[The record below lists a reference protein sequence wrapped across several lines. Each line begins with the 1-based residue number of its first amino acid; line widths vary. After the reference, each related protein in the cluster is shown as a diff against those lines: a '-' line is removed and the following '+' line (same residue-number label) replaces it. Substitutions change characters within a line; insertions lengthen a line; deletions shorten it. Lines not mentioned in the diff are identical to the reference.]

1 MGGTMQTE
9 ITSAQ
14 KDKMV
19 DLDTSG
25 EGAEVELEDKS
36 HGAVKPDTYEEV
48 KTEEKDTLEP
58 KVEVQEEQQS
68 EEMDQYSDK
77 VKKRIDKLTYKI
89 REAEREREAA
99 LQFAQNVQKE
109 LSEAKKKT
117 YDIDKGYMSESEV
130 RNKMAADIARQSL
143 ISAREAGDYVK
154 EEEARAALTKLDL
167 EAERI
172 RVTKSK
178 KEQEYED
185 FQKELEKEQQT
196 NNQQPTQRPQPSDKA
211 LAWAEKNTWF
221 RQDAE
226 MTDYA
231 QRIHRGL
238 VAEGFDTESDD
249 YYDELTNRVK
259 NKFPESFSKGED
271 QATRSNKIAQPVASA
286 SRSATSGRKSVR
298 LTPSQVKIANKLGVP
313 LSEYAKYV

>member
-1 MGGTMQTE
+1 MQTE
-9 ITSAQ
+9 ITSGQ
-14 KDKMV
+14 KEKMV

-25 EGAEVELEDKS
+25 EGAEIELEDKS
-36 HGAVKPDTYEEV
+36 HGAVSPDKYEEV
-48 KTEEKDTLEP
+48 KTEEKDPLKP
-58 KVEVQEEQQS
+58 EVQEEEQS

-77 VKKRIDKLTYKI
+77 VKKRIDKMTWKL
-89 REAEREREAA
+89 REAEREKEAA
-99 LQFAQNVQKE
+99 FMYAQNVQKE
-109 LSEAKKKT
+109 LSEAKQKT

-130 RNKMAADIARQSL
+130 RNKMASDLARQNL
-143 ISAREAGDYVK
+143 VRAREAGDFQL
-154 EEEARAALTKLDL
+154 EEEARQALTKLDL

-178 KEQEYED
+178 KEQEYEQ
-185 FQKELEKEQQT
+185 FQKEID
-196 NNQQPTQRPQPSDKA
+196 QQPTPQQSQNRPQPSSKA

-221 RQDAE
+221 RQDGE
-226 MTDYA
+226 MTDFA

-238 VAEGFDTESDD
+238 VAEGFDTESDE

-259 NKFPESFSKGED
+259 TKFPESFQGSD
-271 QATRSNKIAQPVASA
+271 QATRSNKLAQPVASA

>member
-25 EGAEVELEDKS
+25 EGAEIELEDKS
-36 HGAVKPDTYEEV
+36 HGTVKPDRYEEV
-48 KTEEKDTLEP
+48 KTEEKDPLNP
-58 KVEVQEEQQS
+58 EVQEEQQG
-68 EEMDQYSDK
+68 EMDQYSDK
-77 VKKRIDKLTYKI
+77 VKKRIDKMTWKL
-89 REAEREREAA
+89 REAEREKEAA
-99 LQFAQNVQKE
+99 FVYAQNVQKE

-117 YDIDKGYMSESEV
+117 FDIDKGYMSESEV
-130 RNKMAADIARQSL
+130 RNKMASDLARQNL
-143 ISAREAGDYVK
+143 IRAREAGDFQL
-154 EEEARAALTKLDL
+154 EEEARQALTKLDL

-178 KEQEYED
+178 KEQEYEQ
-185 FQKELEKEQQT
+185 FQKEID
-196 NNQQPTQRPQPSDKA
+196 QQPIPQQPQSRPQPSSKA

-221 RQDAE
+221 RQDEE
-226 MTDYA
+226 MTDFA

-249 YYDELTNRVK
+249 YYDESTNRVK

>member
-1 MGGTMQTE
+1 MQTE
-9 ITSAQ
+9 LNTA
-14 KDKMV
+14 KDEKLV

-36 HGAVKPDTYEEV
+36 HGAVAPEKYEEV
-48 KTEEKDTLEP
+48 KTDEKDPLNP
-58 KVEVQEEQQS
+58 AVEQEQQV

-77 VKKRIDKLTYKI
+77 VKKRIDKLTFKV

-99 LQFAQNVQKE
+99 LTFAQNVQKE
-109 LSEAKKKT
+109 LAEAKTKA

-130 RNKMAADIARQSL
+130 RNKMAADLARQAL
-143 ISAREAGDYVK
+143 IAARESGDYSK

-178 KEQEYED
+178 KEQEYEN

-196 NNQQPTQRPQPSDKA
+196 YSQPTTERPQPSQKA

-221 RQDAE
+221 RSDAE

-249 YYDELTNRVK
+249 YYNELTLRVK
-259 NKFPESFSKGED
+259 NKFPESFEGSD
-271 QATRSNKIAQPVASA
+271 QTTRSNTIAQPVASA
-286 SRSATSGRKSVR
+286 TRSATTGRKSVK
-298 LTPSQVKIANKLGVP
+298 LTASQVKIAKKLGVP
-313 LSEYAKYV
+313 LAEYAKYV

>member
-1 MGGTMQTE
+1 
-9 ITSAQ
+9 
-14 KDKMV
+14 MV

-25 EGAEVELEDKS
+25 EGAEIEIEDKS
-36 HGAVKPDTYEEV
+36 HGTVSPEKYEEV
-48 KTEEKDTLEP
+48 KTEEKDPLAP
-58 KVEVQEEQQS
+58 KVEVKDEQQT

-89 REAEREREAA
+89 REAEREKEAA
-99 LQFAQNVQKE
+99 FTFAQNVQKE
-109 LSEAKKKT
+109 LSDVKKKT

-130 RNKMAADIARQSL
+130 RNRMASDLARQNL
-143 ISAREAGDYVK
+143 ITAREQGDYNK

-178 KEQEYED
+178 KEQEFEQ
-185 FQKELEKEQQT
+185 FQKEQEQVQ
-196 NNQQPTQRPQPSDKA
+196 NQPAPQSKPQPSEKA

-221 RQDAE
+221 RSNAD

-238 VAEGFDTESDD
+238 VAEGFDTESDE
-249 YYDELTNRVK
+249 YYDELTDRVK
-259 NKFPESFSKGED
+259 NKFPESFQDSD
-271 QATRSNKIAQPVASA
+271 QTIRSNKIAQPVASA
-286 SRSATSGRKSVR
+286 TRSATSGRKSVR

>member
-1 MGGTMQTE
+1 MQTE
-9 ITSAQ
+9 ITSGQ
-14 KDKMV
+14 KEKMV

-25 EGAEVELEDKS
+25 DGQVVELEDKS
-36 HGAVKPDTYEEV
+36 HGSVAPEQYEEV
-48 KTEEKDTLEP
+48 KTEEKDPLKP
-58 KVEVQEEQQS
+58 AVEEQS
-68 EEMDQYSDK
+68 EEMDEYSDK
-77 VKKRIDKLTYKI
+77 VKKRIDKMTWKL

-109 LSEAKKKT
+109 YLETKKKT

-130 RNKMAADIARQSL
+130 RNKMASDLARQNL
-143 ISAREAGDYVK
+143 IAAREAGDYQK
-154 EEEARAALTKLDL
+154 EEEARQALTKLDL

-172 RVTKSK
+172 RVTKTK
-178 KEQEYED
+178 KEREYEE
-185 FQKELEKEQQT
+185 FQKQLDQEQQAYA
-196 NNQQPTQRPQPSDKA
+196 QQPQQVRPQPSSKA
-211 LAWAEKNTWF
+211 LAWAEKNPWF
-221 RQDAE
+221 RQDEE

-259 NKFPESFSKGED
+259 NKFPESFSRGSD
-271 QATRSNKIAQPVASA
+271 QTTGGNKIVQPVASA

>member
-1 MGGTMQTE
+1 MQTE
-9 ITSAQ
+9 LKTA
-14 KDKMV
+14 KDDKLV

-36 HGAVKPDTYEEV
+36 HGPVKPDKYEEV
-48 KTEEKDTLEP
+48 KTEEKEP
-58 KVEVQEEQQS
+58 LAPQVEVADEKQS

-77 VKKRIDKLTYKI
+77 VKKRIDKLTYKL
-89 REAEREREAA
+89 RESEREKEAA

-109 LSEAKKKT
+109 LTDAKTKA

-130 RNKMAADIARQSL
+130 RNKMAADLARQTL
-143 ISAREAGDYVK
+143 IAAREAGDLVK

-167 EAERI
+167 ESERI
-172 RVTKSK
+172 RVTKNK
-178 KEQEYED
+178 KEQEYEN
-185 FQKELEKEQQT
+185 FQKELEKQQQ
-196 NNQQPTQRPQPSDKA
+196 NYIQPTPQRTQPSQKA
-211 LAWAEKNTWF
+211 LDWAEKNTWF
-221 RQDAE
+221 RSDTE
-226 MTDYA
+226 MTDAA

-249 YYDELTNRVK
+249 YYNELTQRVK
-259 NKFPESFSKGED
+259 NKFPESFKDED
-271 QATRSNKIAQPVASA
+271 QATRSTKIAQPVASA

>member
-1 MGGTMQTE
+1 MQTE

-19 DLDTSG
+19 DLDVSG
-25 EGAEVELEDKS
+25 EGAEIELEDKS
-36 HGAVKPDTYEEV
+36 HGSVKPEVYEDV
-48 KTEEKDTLEP
+48 KTEEKDPLQP
-58 KVEVQEEQQS
+58 KVEVQEQTD
-68 EEMDQYSDK
+68 EMDQYSDK
-77 VKKRIDKLTYKI
+77 VKKRIDKMTWKL
-89 REAEREREAA
+89 REAEREKEAA
-99 LQFAQNVQKE
+99 LQYAQNVQKE
-109 LSEAKKKT
+109 LSEAKQKT

-130 RNKMAADIARQSL
+130 RNKMAADLARQNL
-143 ISAREAGDYVK
+143 ITAREAGDYQK

-178 KEQEYED
+178 KEREYEE
-185 FQKELEKEQQT
+185 FQKQLQQEA
-196 NNQQPTQRPQPSDKA
+196 QQSQQQARPQPSSKA

-221 RQDAE
+221 RQDEE

-238 VAEGFDTESDD
+238 VAEGFDTESDE

-259 NKFPESFSKGED
+259 NKFPESFTGSD
-271 QATRSNKIAQPVASA
+271 QTTRSNKIAQPVASA
-286 SRSATSGRKSVR
+286 SRSATSGRKSVK

-313 LSEYAKYV
+313 LAEYAKYV

>member
-1 MGGTMQTE
+1 MQTE
-9 ITSAQ
+9 LKTA
-14 KDKMV
+14 KDEKLV

-36 HGAVKPDTYEEV
+36 HGTVAPDKYEEV
-48 KTEEKDTLEP
+48 KTQEKDPLKP
-58 KVEVQEEQQS
+58 KVEVQDEQT

-77 VKKRIDKLTYKI
+77 VKKRIDKLTFKV

-99 LQFAQNVQKE
+99 LVFAQNVQKE
-109 LSEAKKKT
+109 LTDAKSKA

-130 RNKMAADIARQSL
+130 RNKMAADLARQTL
-143 ISAREAGDYVK
+143 IAAREAGDYSK
-154 EEEARAALTKLDL
+154 EEEARQALTKLDL
-167 EAERI
+167 ESERI
-172 RVTKSK
+172 RVTKQK
-178 KEQEYED
+178 KEQEYET
-185 FQKELEKEQQT
+185 FQKEME
-196 NNQQPTQRPQPSDKA
+196 NQQQVNPQPTAPRPQPSEKA

-221 RQDAE
+221 RSDAE

-249 YYDELTNRVK
+249 YYNELTLRVK
-259 NKFPESFSKGED
+259 NKFPESFEDSD
-271 QATRSNKIAQPVASA
+271 QATRSAKIAQPVASA
-286 SRSATSGRKSVR
+286 TRSATTGRKSVR

>member
-1 MGGTMQTE
+1 MQTE
-9 ITSAQ
+9 LNTA
-14 KDKMV
+14 KDEKLV

-36 HGAVKPDTYEEV
+36 HGAVAPEKYEEV
-48 KTEEKDTLEP
+48 KTDEKDPLNP
-58 KVEVQEEQQS
+58 AVEQEQQV

-77 VKKRIDKLTYKI
+77 VKKRIDKLTFKV

-99 LQFAQNVQKE
+99 LTFAQNVQKE
-109 LSEAKKKT
+109 LADAKTKA

-130 RNKMAADIARQSL
+130 RNKMAADLARQAL
-143 ISAREAGDYVK
+143 IAARESGDYSK

-172 RVTKSK
+172 RVTKTK
-178 KEQEYED
+178 KEQEYEN

-196 NNQQPTQRPQPSDKA
+196 YSQPTTERPQPSQKA

-221 RQDAE
+221 RSDAE

-249 YYDELTNRVK
+249 YYNELTLRVK
-259 NKFPESFSKGED
+259 NKFPESFEGSD
-271 QATRSNKIAQPVASA
+271 QTNRSNTIAQPVASA
-286 SRSATSGRKSVR
+286 TRSATTGRKSVK
-298 LTPSQVKIANKLGVP
+298 LTASQVKIAKKLGVP
-313 LSEYAKYV
+313 LAEYAKYV

>member
-19 DLDTSG
+19 DLDVSG
-25 EGAEVELEDKS
+25 DGQVVEIEDKS
-36 HGAVKPDTYEEV
+36 HGTVKPESYEEI
-48 KTEEKDTLEP
+48 KTEEKDPLNP
-58 KVEVQEEQQS
+58 AVEEQS
-68 EEMDQYSDK
+68 NEMDEYSDK
-77 VKKRIDKLTYKI
+77 VKKRIDKMTWKL

-130 RNKMAADIARQSL
+130 RNKMAADLARQNL
-143 ISAREAGDYVK
+143 IAAREAGDYQR
-154 EEEARAALTKLDL
+154 EEEARQALTKLDL

-178 KEQEYED
+178 KEREYEE
-185 FQKELEKEQQT
+185 FQKQLEQEQQAYA
-196 NNQQPTQRPQPSDKA
+196 QQPQQVRPQPSSKA
-211 LAWAEKNTWF
+211 LAWAERNPWF
-221 RQDAE
+221 RQDEE

-259 NKFPESFSKGED
+259 NKFPESFSKGSD
-271 QATRSNKIAQPVASA
+271 QTTGGNKIVQNVASA

>member
-1 MGGTMQTE
+1 MQTE

-19 DLDTSG
+19 DLDVSG

-36 HGAVKPDTYEEV
+36 HGSVKPETFENV
-48 KTEEKDTLEP
+48 KTEEKDPLQP

-68 EEMDQYSDK
+68 DEMDQYSDK
-77 VKKRIDKLTYKI
+77 VKKRIDKMTWKL
-89 REAEREREAA
+89 REAEREKEAA
-99 LQFAQNVQKE
+99 LQYAQNVQKE
-109 LSEAKKKT
+109 LSDAKQKT

-130 RNKMAADIARQSL
+130 RNKMAADLARQNL
-143 ISAREAGDYVK
+143 ITAREAGDYQK

-178 KEQEYED
+178 KEREYEE
-185 FQKELEKEQQT
+185 FQKQLQQEA
-196 NNQQPTQRPQPSDKA
+196 QQPQQQARPQPSSKA

-221 RQDAE
+221 RQDEE

-238 VAEGFDTESDD
+238 VAEGFDTESDE

-259 NKFPESFSKGED
+259 NKFPESFNQGSD
-271 QATRSNKIAQPVASA
+271 QTTRSNKIAQPVASA
-286 SRSATSGRKSVR
+286 SRSATSGRKSVK
-298 LTPSQVKIANKLGVP
+298 LTTSQVKIANKLGVP
-313 LSEYAKYV
+313 LAEYAKYV

>member
-1 MGGTMQTE
+1 MQTE
-9 ITSAQ
+9 INTV
-14 KDKMV
+14 KDEKLV
-19 DLDTSG
+19 DLDVSG
-25 EGAEVELEDKS
+25 EGAEIELEDKS
-36 HGAVKPDTYEEV
+36 HGAVSPEKYEEV
-48 KTEEKDTLEP
+48 KTDEKDPLEP
-58 KVEVQEEQQS
+58 KVEVTEQQS
-68 EEMDQYSDK
+68 DEMDQYSDK
-77 VKKRIDKLTYKI
+77 VKKRIDKLTYKA

-99 LQFAQNVQKE
+99 LQYAQNVQKE
-109 LSEAKKKT
+109 LAEVRMKT

-130 RNKMAADIARQSL
+130 RNRMASDLARANL
-143 ISAREAGDYVK
+143 ITAREQGDFAK
-154 EEEARAALTKLDL
+154 EEEARQALTKLDL

-178 KEQEYED
+178 KEQEYEE
-185 FQKELEKEQQT
+185 FQKKMEQEQQT
-196 NNQQPTQRPQPSDKA
+196 NTQPIPQRPQPSQKA

-221 RQDAE
+221 RSDEE

-249 YYDELTNRVK
+249 YYNELTLRVK
-259 NKFPESFSKGED
+259 NKFPESFTKGED

-286 SRSATSGRKSVR
+286 SRSATNGRKSVR

>member
-1 MGGTMQTE
+1 MQTE

-19 DLDTSG
+19 DLDVSG
-25 EGAEVELEDKS
+25 EGAEIELEDKS
-36 HGAVKPDTYEEV
+36 HGSVKPENFENV
-48 KTEEKDTLEP
+48 KTEEKDPLQP
-58 KVEVQEEQQS
+58 NVEVQDEQS
-68 EEMDQYSDK
+68 DEMDQYSDK
-77 VKKRIDKLTYKI
+77 VKKRIDKMTWKL
-89 REAEREREAA
+89 REAEREKEAA

-109 LSEAKKKT
+109 LSENKKKT

-130 RNKMAADIARQSL
+130 RNKMAADLARQNL
-143 ISAREAGDYVK
+143 IAAREAGDYQQ
-154 EEEARAALTKLDL
+154 EEEARQALTKLDL

-178 KEQEYED
+178 KEREYEE
-185 FQKELEKEQQT
+185 FQKQLEQEQQAYA
-196 NNQQPTQRPQPSDKA
+196 QQPQQARPQPSNKA
-211 LAWAEKNTWF
+211 LAWAEQNPWF
-221 RQDAE
+221 RSDDD
-226 MTDYA
+226 MTEYA

-259 NKFPESFSKGED
+259 NKFPESFSKGSD
-271 QATRSNKIAQPVASA
+271 QTTGSNKIVQNVASA

>member
-1 MGGTMQTE
+1 MQTE
-9 ITSAQ
+9 LNTA
-14 KDKMV
+14 KDEKLV

-36 HGAVKPDTYEEV
+36 HGAVSPEQYEEI
-48 KTEEKDTLEP
+48 KTEEKDPLNP
-58 KVEVQEEQQS
+58 VVEQQG
-68 EEMDQYSDK
+68 EMDQYSDK
-77 VKKRIDKLTYKI
+77 VKKRIDKLTWKV
-89 REAEREREAA
+89 REAEREKEAA
-99 LQFAQNVQKE
+99 LVFAQNVQKE
-109 LSEAKKKT
+109 LQETQKKT

-130 RNKMAADIARQSL
+130 RNKMASDLARQNL
-143 ISAREAGDYVK
+143 ITAREAGDYHK
-154 EEEARAALTKLDL
+154 EEEARQALTKLDL

-178 KEQEYED
+178 KEQEYEQ
-185 FQKELEKEQQT
+185 FSKELENNAQQVI
-196 NNQQPTQRPQPSDKA
+196 QQPRPQPSDKA

-221 RQDAE
+221 RSDAD

-259 NKFPESFSKGED
+259 NKFPESFKDSD
-271 QATRSNKIAQPVASA
+271 QTIRGNTIAQPVASA
-286 SRSATSGRKSVR
+286 TRSATPGRKSVK
-298 LTPSQVKIANKLGVP
+298 LTASQVKIAKKLGVP